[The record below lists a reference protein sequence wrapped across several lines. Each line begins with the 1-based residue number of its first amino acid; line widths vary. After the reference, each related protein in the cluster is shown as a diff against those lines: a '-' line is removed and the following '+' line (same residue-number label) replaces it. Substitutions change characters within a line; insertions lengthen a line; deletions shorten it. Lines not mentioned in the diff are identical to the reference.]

1 MGTGRG
7 AETPRTELRERGGML
22 PRCQGGAAAAG
33 VGGWGSR
40 GSERLELCAGGHV
53 RVGVRRLLQS
63 GSLRVAATQ
72 VLAFVQLQAPLIQE
86 RWAP

>member
-1 MGTGRG
+1 
-7 AETPRTELRERGGML
+7 ML

-63 GSLRVAATQ
+63 GSLRVAAYQ
-72 VLAFVQLQAPLIQE
+72 VLALFNSSGKGRPFGHLDEPGFGPDFAIEAEILH
-86 RWAP
+86 AL